1 MTNIDS
7 ARADLERLQKAR
19 EQILSQLSRTIVGQ
33 TDVVEQLLICIF
45 ARGHC
50 LFEGVPGLAKT

>member
-1 MTNIDS
+1 MTDIDS

-45 ARGHC
+45 ARAT
-50 LFEGVPGLAKT
+50 VY